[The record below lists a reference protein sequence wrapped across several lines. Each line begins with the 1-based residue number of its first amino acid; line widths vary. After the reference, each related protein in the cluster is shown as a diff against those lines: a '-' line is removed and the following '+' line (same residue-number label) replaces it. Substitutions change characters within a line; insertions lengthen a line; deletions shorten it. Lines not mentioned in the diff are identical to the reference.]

1 MREQG
6 TQSKFDGK
14 PKSLICGRLP
24 FQFGL
29 SSAAVLGLHSGTVP
43 LQRKM
48 RTGRWWTT
56 NEISLKTVPFLA
68 KKGNQIH
75 FSKTS
80 ASIWHNPTH
89 TFAVSIV
96 TNNN

>member
-1 MREQG
+1 MGEQG

-29 SSAAVLGLHSGTVP
+29 SSAAVLGLHSDTVS

-48 RTGRWWTT
+48 ITGRWGRQTK
-56 NEISLKTVPFLA
+56 SALKQDFFLL
-68 KKGNQIH
+68 KMGFKCIFLKPLLQSFIPL
-75 FSKTS
+75 F
-80 ASIWHNPTH
+80 IPLQCQ
-89 TFAVSIV
+89 
-96 TNNN
+96 